1 MRIIQILVILI
12 WIIFTVSSQNES
24 QKDFSSIHR
33 AKIKLR
39 RFGIFQMRQIRE
51 IIRAYEMREKL
62 IVEMRKQEI
71 ERRNNEILKEEAKR
85 RNIFVQ
91 RLLPLHLGSS
101 VLKDFHTNRI

>member
-1 MRIIQILVILI
+1 MRIILILVILI
-12 WIIFTVSSQNES
+12 WIIFTVSGQNVS
-24 QKDFSSIHR
+24 PDFSPKI
-33 AKIKLR
+33 KIKLR

-71 ERRNNEILKEEAKR
+71 ERRNNEILKEEANR

-101 VLKDFHTNRI
+101 VLRDFHTNRI

>member
-1 MRIIQILVILI
+1 MRIFQILLILI
-12 WIIFTVSSQNES
+12 GISTAVCPNER
-24 QKDFSSIHR
+24 QSISTPFQT
-33 AKIKLR
+33 KIKLR

-62 IVEMRKQEI
+62 IVEMGKQEI

-91 RLLPLHLGSS
+91 RLLPYHLGSS
-101 VLKDFHTNRI
+101 FLSDFHTNLF

>member
-51 IIRAYEMREKL
+51 FIRAHELSYKIQVELMKQQEDEMKRRKIYEMHL
-62 IVEMRKQEI
+62 
-71 ERRNNEILKEEAKR
+71 LY
-85 RNIFVQ
+85 VQ
-91 RLLPLHLGSS
+91 PRSN
-101 VLKDFHTNRI
+101 VLRDFHTNRF